1 MINVIFNDP
10 HYEIMPK
17 RKEMFDKYC
26 KILQWGR
33 RHPTRFAE
41 QFFNLQL
48 TDHQKWLF
56 LNSWIPSTNVWVCS
70 RSTGK
75 CLALNTR
82 VYPVIRDRVQRDGK
96 ELSEPHT
103 IGELKVGDWIYDE
116 TGNPVQV
123 LRLNHVIIDDEYI
136 ITFEDG
142 EEIHCNDQHLWY
154 VYDRDF
160 DRNGRYED
168 KWVLRDTEFMSECYD
183 RNKNNKGRGWRD
195 YRFHVPLSQPLQYP
209 KITHYGTRTIDPYVL
224 GVWLGDGS
232 KSAPH
237 VASGG
242 LDVDE
247 MKSLIESKGYY
258 VKKDKECNKDNTYAL
273 YIDRQKD
280 LEDAGIDHPFFV
292 RKLRNLGVLNN
303 KHIPPQY
310 LYAPV
315 EDRIALLQGL
325 MDTDGTVDETG
336 GCEFTQTN
344 KRLFDDVCQLVASL
358 GIMATP
364 FYKEHTGY
372 IKKDGTE
379 ADTWRLYFKV
389 SKNIIPAFKLKR
401 KLDRQREDVPVGT
414 NTKAIIKIEK
424 TGKKIPMRCITVSNK
439 SGLFLCGEKYTVT
452 HNSYMA
458 SIFLMLKS
466 ILFPHFNSFIMAPS
480 GDQAKATFTKMENL
494 AKNNIASAVGVTRVF
509 IDECVRQNAKADP
522 FTHNANGYEVNLYNG
537 SRVTTLN
544 SVAKNIVGVRSFIL
558 WSLERFLLKFGN
570 HISSIMNGQNR

>member
-116 TGNPVQV
+116 NCKPAQV
-123 LRLNHVIIDDEYI
+123 KQLHPIVLDDEYKVYFSDGDVI
-136 ITFEDG
+136 PCNGVHQWCVFDG
-142 EEIHCNDQHLWY
+142 ERWGISETDLMYQNIDKVKFY
-154 VYDRDF
+154 VPMA
-160 DRNGRYED
+160 
-168 KWVLRDTEFMSECYD
+168 KWTKEFI
-183 RNKNNKGRGWRD
+183 KD
-195 YRFHVPLSQPLQYP
+195 Y
-209 KITHYGTRTIDPYVL
+209 
-224 GVWLGDGS
+224 
-232 KSAPH
+232 
-237 VASGG
+237 
-242 LDVDE
+242 
-247 MKSLIESKGYY
+247 
-258 VKKDKECNKDNTYAL
+258 
-273 YIDRQKD
+273 
-280 LEDAGIDHPFFV
+280 GIM
-292 RKLRNLGVLNN
+292 LN
-303 KHIPPQY
+303 
-310 LYAPV
+310 A
-315 EDRIALLQGL
+315 E
-325 MDTDGTVDETG
+325 
-336 GCEFTQTN
+336 
-344 KRLFDDVCQLVASL
+344 DDV
-358 GIMATP
+358 
-364 FYKEHTGY
+364 KE
-372 IKKDGTE
+372 I
-379 ADTWRLYFKV
+379 V
-389 SKNIIPAFKLKR
+389 
-401 KLDRQREDVPVGT
+401 
-414 NTKAIIKIEK
+414 KIEK
-424 TGKKIPMRCITVSNK
+424 TNEKVPMRCITVDNDT
-439 SGLFLCGEKYTVT
+439 GLYLCGNYATVT

-544 SVAKNIVGVRSFIL
+544 SVAKNIVGWRSNLSIYDEAGKFCSF
-558 WSLERFLLKFGN
+558 SLKCWKVLRAY
-570 HISSIMNGQNR
+570 